1 MLLIINQRRK
11 ESLPANSKHSAEG
24 SLLLEAKALNATS
37 HNSKKEG
44 EFACKLEAFSRKE
57 PFT

>member
-37 HNSKKEG
+37 HNSKKVVYYLNILTFIMG
-44 EFACKLEAFSRKE
+44 D
-57 PFT
+57 T